1 MSLAPQTSFDSLCD
15 LDDTTFGTE
24 QADDLML
31 EFRDIQALANSTLKI
46 SKIYFY
52 HAGTTKCC

>member
-31 EFRDIQALANSTLKI
+31 EFRDIQALAI
-46 SKIYFY
+46 PP
-52 HAGTTKCC
+52 